1 MRTNRILSKEL
12 RQFLTSK
19 NPNRDCLIDYVRL
32 HIADGTKSVALCF
45 RGNLATLY
53 YRCHQLLRIRCSRTA
68 IIGEFD
74 FRHSRFTKNYKQI
87 LGKLKSLNVRVSG
100 FSDEPNRQAQKY
112 VRFDLTGENA
122 VSREQ
127 MLEILFI
134 FKSLIDDFI
143 NPDNVEYAFDMQTP
157 RSKSLNLEKDR
168 QQQLYSTYFLNNEL
182 FYYDIEYAEHYAEK
196 SGLHGRFDLLGLRK
210 EGDTYTL
217 LLTELKSTIGACGG
231 NSGIVQHEKD
241 YIKYLNSEFVDN
253 RKIEACEAVKLLC
266 TIFARTCPHNLT
278 MNNIMQTKIKFV
290 FSDDAIEIGKNYIP
304 QDNRIEKVYL
314 CATDVTEKLY

>member
-100 FSDEPNRQAQKY
+100 FSDEPNRRAQKY

-157 RSKSLNLEKDR
+157 HSKSLNLEKDR

-196 SGLHGRFDLLGLRK
+196 ADCTVDLICS
-210 EGDTYTL
+210 D
-217 LLTELKSTIGACGG
+217 S
-231 NSGIVQHEKD
+231 
-241 YIKYLNSEFVDN
+241 
-253 RKIEACEAVKLLC
+253 VKRA
-266 TIFARTCPHNLT
+266 IRTHC
-278 MNNIMQTKIKFV
+278 F
-290 FSDDAIEIGKNYIP
+290 
-304 QDNRIEKVYL
+304 
-314 CATDVTEKLY
+314 